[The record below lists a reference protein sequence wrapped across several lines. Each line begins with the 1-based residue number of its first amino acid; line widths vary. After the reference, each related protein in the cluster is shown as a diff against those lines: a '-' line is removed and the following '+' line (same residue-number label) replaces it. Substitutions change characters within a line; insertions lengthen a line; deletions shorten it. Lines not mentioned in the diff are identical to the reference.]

1 MSEIPASLPQDFP
14 EAKSHELIAALT
26 AANKLG
32 REGVSKKEID
42 AYLLNKYG
50 LTKAALTQ
58 AVKAMPQ
65 EKPVAI
71 TTGLLLKAQAYG
83 MTGGWLDE
91 LEGVIGALKGTGY
104 RKARDNARKEMRDF
118 EREYPALARGMQIL
132 GGTAGVLAGG
142 AGAQALKGGSLAL
155 MSPAR
160 AALAPFLGA
169 AGRTVVGAG
178 MGATAGA
185 GGLLG
190 ETEGAGRVIKGVTGG
205 AIGAIPGAISAFP
218 EAAGLSPSI
227 KKLLPW
233 LGGAAAGATGKK
245 LLDFLTHRE

>member
-1 MSEIPASLPQDFP
+1 MSELPQDFT
-14 EAKSHELIAALT
+14 EQKSQELIAALT

-32 REGVSKKEID
+32 REGVPKKEID
-42 AYLLNKYG
+42 AFLLNKYG
-50 LTKAALTQ
+50 MTKAALTQ

-65 EKPVAI
+65 EKPIQV

-83 MTGGWLDE
+83 LTGGWLDE
-91 LEGVIGALKGTGY
+91 IEGVIGALKGTGY
-104 RKARDNARKEMRDF
+104 RKARDNARKEMRAF
-118 EREYPALARGMQIL
+118 EREYPALARSMQVL

-142 AGAQALKGGSLAL
+142 GAAQALKGGSLAL

-190 ETEGAGRVIKGVTGG
+190 ETEGAGRAIKAVTGAG
-205 AIGAIPGAISAFP
+205 IGAVPGALSAFP

-233 LGGAAAGATGKK
+233 IGGAAAGGVGKK
-245 LLDFLTHRE
+245 LLDFLTHKE